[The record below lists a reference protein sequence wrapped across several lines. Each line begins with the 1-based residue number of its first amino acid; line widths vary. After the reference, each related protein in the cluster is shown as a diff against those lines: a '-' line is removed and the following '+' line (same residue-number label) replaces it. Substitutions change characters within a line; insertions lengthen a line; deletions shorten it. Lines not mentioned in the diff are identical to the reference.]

1 VTRRWLLVT
10 ALLGSVAVLFTL
22 SSPVEAILLQGT
34 FIDDNNSPHQNGIE
48 AVAAKGITVGCNPP
62 ANDRFCPNR
71 EVTRAEA
78 ATFLARALSLPSDGN
93 DYFVDDDGHILEGA
107 INKLAAAGITQ
118 GCNPPANDRF
128 CPDRSLTRAEFA
140 TFIVRALSLPATST
154 DYFVDDNG
162 HILESG
168 INRIAEQK
176 ITVGC
181 NPPANNHFCPNRAL
195 TRGETATLLTRALS
209 LPHNPQRIHLS
220 NWNPI
225 DCDKDGVRCNLNV
238 ETFDGRTHLI
248 EEGFFNVLPY
258 KPGEE
263 AAFTSG
269 ATSFRLFLNG
279 NELAQTQ
286 LPVSSSSTGARRR
299 WNMLVTFTP
308 GEHILVGEW
317 RWNGTV
323 IMRTTAFIDA
333 N

>member
-1 VTRRWLLVT
+1 MARRWLLVA
-10 ALLGSVAVLFTL
+10 ALLGGFALLFAL

-48 AVAAKGITVGCNPP
+48 AVAAKQITVGCNPP
-62 ANDRFCPNR
+62 VNDMFCPNR
-71 EVTRAEA
+71 DVTRAEA

-140 TFIVRALSLPATST
+140 TFIVRALSLPQTSV
-154 DYFVDDNG
+154 DYFDDDDG
-162 HILESG
+162 HILESA

-181 NPPANNHFCPNRAL
+181 NPPTNNHFCPNRAL
-195 TRGETATLLTRALS
+195 TRGETATLLTRALN
-209 LPHNPQRIHLS
+209 LPHNPQRIPLS

-225 DCDKDGVRCNLNV
+225 DCDKDGIQCNLNV
-238 ETFDGRTHLI
+238 ETFDGRTHHI

-263 AAFTSG
+263 AALTSG
-269 ATSFRLFLNG
+269 ATTFKLFLNG
-279 NELAQTQ
+279 SELAGSQ
-286 LPVSSSSTGARRR
+286 LPVSSSSTAATRR
-299 WNMLVTFTP
+299 WTILVTFAP
-308 GEHILVGEW
+308 GDHILVGEW
-317 RWNGTV
+317 RWNGTL
-323 IMRTTAFIDA
+323 IMRTTAFIEA